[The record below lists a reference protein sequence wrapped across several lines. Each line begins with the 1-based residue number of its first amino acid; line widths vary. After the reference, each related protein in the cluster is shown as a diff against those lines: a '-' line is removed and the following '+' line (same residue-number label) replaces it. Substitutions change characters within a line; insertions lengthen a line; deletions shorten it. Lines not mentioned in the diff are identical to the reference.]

1 VPYAELNGHRLGLW
15 REHLPSCKRI
25 DNGLC
30 DVGMSESN
38 FVWVDLRG
46 SEQKQERIL
55 MLCYCE
61 KRPGVGGKEP
71 YQRMVVNRNVS

>member
-15 REHLPSCKRI
+15 RKHLPDGKRI

-55 MLCYCE
+55 DVVLLRDE
-61 KRPGVGGKEP
+61 GRGKKS
-71 YQRMVVNRNVS
+71 YQRMVVNRKVS